1 MYELLRAGLECLPWC
16 LISFARICAPNIFLQ
31 ADRGGRGSKNYAARV
46 ALARNLNAH
55 HKVNVQES
63 ESESEDE
70 VFSSSANESL
80 QLVWG
85 RRKGKERKSKEKNE
99 DQSGARKLRNIIFS
113 WNAHA
118 IREKVLKRV
127 SCM

>member
-1 MYELLRAGLECLPWC
+1 M
-16 LISFARICAPNIFLQ
+16 
-31 ADRGGRGSKNYAARV
+31 
-46 ALARNLNAH
+46 NAH

-63 ESESEDE
+63 ESESGDE

-85 RRKGKERKSKEKNE
+85 RRKGKDQKSKERNE

-118 IREKVLKRV
+118 IREKVARV
-127 SCM
+127 SRVLACNHKHSNSLNKGQV